1 MNYQFLLIYSDHL
14 KKTFYLCSLV
24 FLFSTYSC
32 MRPVSVEPPCT
43 DKATMSIDVPVRYLG
58 SCSAFFETATQPM
71 KVQITVDGFS
81 VNSDSIKTTVMDAF
95 SFNTDNNTTGINIR
109 TFSIKVP
116 KCGSYFITLNIRGKD
131 NSCFKC
137 CSGNPALQLA
147 NQCVFPN
154 KGIVNFR
161 AISFKINS
169 TATTPPPSTLD
180 LIPEILNCVDC
191 GC

>member
-1 MNYQFLLIYSDHL
+1 MKMNYQFLLIYSDQL
-14 KKTFYLCSLV
+14 KKIFYLCSFV

-32 MRPVSVEPPCT
+32 VGAISVESPCT

-58 SCSAFFETATQPM
+58 LCSAFFETATQPM

-81 VNSDSIKTTVMDAF
+81 VNGDSIKTTVMDAF

-116 KCGSYFITLNIRGKD
+116 KCGSYVITLNIRGKD

-137 CSGNPALQLA
+137 CSG
-147 NQCVFPN
+147 
-154 KGIVNFR
+154 
-161 AISFKINS
+161 
-169 TATTPPPSTLD
+169 
-180 LIPEILNCVDC
+180 
-191 GC
+191 